1 MKKLKNLSLHR
12 RGQAQMTKKEMN
24 TLTGGG
30 GLCGCWYHCYCTCGC
45 RYAGAQEG
53 PNDSYYGGSSTEANN
68 SANSNKSDNEY
79 GQSVSQFNGD
89 TGGYYIG
96 YQSSIRKELSLQ
108 QHTCR
113 ERSYLLST
121 T

>member
-12 RGQAQMTKKEMN
+12 LGQAEMTKKEMN
-24 TLTGGG
+24 TLT
-30 GLCGCWYHCYCTCGC
+30 
-45 RYAGAQEG
+45 GAQEG

-96 YQSSIRKELSLQ
+96 Y
-108 QHTCR
+108 
-113 ERSYLLST
+113 
-121 T
+121 

>member
-12 RGQAQMTKKEMN
+12 LGQAETTKKEMN

-96 YQSSIRKELSLQ
+96 Y
-108 QHTCR
+108 
-113 ERSYLLST
+113 
-121 T
+121 

>member
-12 RGQAQMTKKEMN
+12 LGQAEMTKKEMN

-30 GLCGCWYHCYCTCGC
+30 GLCGCWNHCYCTCGC

-96 YQSSIRKELSLQ
+96 Y
-108 QHTCR
+108 
-113 ERSYLLST
+113 
-121 T
+121 